1 MFDTHAHIDSFD
13 DDKLI
18 DVIDRA
24 KAKRITKI
32 VNPSAEPSNFDRVL
46 KIADTYDFVY
56 AALGV
61 HPEETEKFKE
71 DSLDQI
77 KTLSKHKKVV
87 AIGEIGLDYYWTTE
101 TKEKQKAIFSAQL
114 DIAKELNL
122 PVIIHDREA
131 HEDTFNLLKAA
142 NLGDIKVIMH
152 CFSGSREFMKQCVRE
167 GWYIALGGVV
177 TFKNSVKAKEVAV
190 DVPIEKLLLE
200 TDCPYLAPVPYRGKE
215 NEPSY
220 IVETAKYIADLRK
233 MTYEELELQTTKNA
247 CEVFR
252 V

>member
-13 DDKLI
+13 DIKLKE
-18 DVIDRA
+18 VIKRA
-24 KAKRITKI
+24 KEAGIEKI
-32 VNPSAEPSNFDRVL
+32 VNPSAEPSNFERIL
-46 KIADTYDFVY
+46 KISEENDFVY

-61 HPEETEKFKE
+61 HPEETDKFKD
-71 DSLDQI
+71 DSIELI
-77 KTLSKHKKVV
+77 RNLSKHKKVV

-101 TKEKQKAIFSAQL
+101 TKEQQKKIFKLQTEL
-114 DIAKELNL
+114 AKELNL
-122 PVIIHDREA
+122 PLIIHDREA
-131 HEDTFNLLKAA
+131 HEDTFNILKSAK
-142 NLGDIKVIMH
+142 LGDIKVIMH
-152 CFSGSREFMKQCVRE
+152 CFSGSREFMKQCVKE

-220 IVETAKYIADLRK
+220 ILETAKCIAELRGISF
-233 MTYEELELQTTKNA
+233 EELECQTTKNA
-247 CEVFR
+247 CEVFGL
-252 V
+252 